1 LPGDYVDE
9 GKLLLFIREEVATR
23 PPRRGRRLVAEKK
36 RKAASKA
43 KGQEKRRKKRDSEWI
58 RPGEGGEDRGG
69 GEGDEGDEDDGDDES
84 SDLVLMYNTVRGYV
98 SAVNEL
104 WKVQTSK
111 GLYNAPM
118 PVNVALNA
126 LKTSVVRREHH
137 RRREEFVD
145 RGESTIQDGYT
156 VQQIP
161 QIHEKAWS
169 MALGGQRAVEQALR
183 TKVDFLLG
191 NSMLLRT
198 SNRLPM
204 ELPDLFALDLP
215 REGVNGSGWAFVT
228 VMDQGKASHK
238 AP

>member
-1 LPGDYVDE
+1 
-9 GKLLLFIREEVATR
+9 
-23 PPRRGRRLVAEKK
+23 
-36 RKAASKA
+36 
-43 KGQEKRRKKRDSEWI
+43 
-58 RPGEGGEDRGG
+58 
-69 GEGDEGDEDDGDDES
+69 
-84 SDLVLMYNTVRGYV
+84 
-98 SAVNEL
+98 
-104 WKVQTSK
+104 
-111 GLYNAPM
+111 M

-228 VMDQGKASHK
+228 V
-238 AP
+238 